1 MAKTLHTY
9 LRYLPLL
16 IALLFSALQPVH
28 ASEKWHTD
36 FEKAYVKSA
45 EGKKFVRAWE
55 DLLDEAVDP
64 SVRKNIDALADSDA
78 AIDAIQITGK
88 RTWPEIRAFWKRGN
102 DFNAK
107 GRAKY
112 TDDYVEIVLKGVN
125 GKPGK
130 QLDTYLPPSNE
141 NPSKI
146 ISRKATTLSEIQP
159 NTFRSYLN
167 ELITKYSKNAELNS
181 SKFPPG
187 TRLDG
192 DYKLEIPESNKSFFE
207 SSEEFQNVLNDFNTS
222 KKVNIEIIY
231 LVE

>member
-88 RTWPEIRAFWKRGN
+88 EHGLKFVPFGKEGMISMLKE
-102 DFNAK
+102 
-107 GRAKY
+107 GR
-112 TDDYVEIVLKGVN
+112 
-125 GKPGK
+125 
-130 QLDTYLPPSNE
+130 
-141 NPSKI
+141 
-146 ISRKATTLSEIQP
+146 
-159 NTFRSYLN
+159 
-167 ELITKYSKNAELNS
+167 
-181 SKFPPG
+181 
-187 TRLDG
+187 
-192 DYKLEIPESNKSFFE
+192 
-207 SSEEFQNVLNDFNTS
+207 
-222 KKVNIEIIY
+222 NILTIM
-231 LVE
+231 